1 MMKKID
7 FRFVLGAIACF
18 GLCYSLVMGKTGIEF
33 QDAIAEM
40 LMFIIS
46 FIGGLVCLSLIR
58 K

>member
-1 MMKKID
+1 MKKID